1 MRDVGD
7 TSGGWTSCTS
17 LCELDATVARILRAL
32 WLGLGMTGLGLAAL
46 CSSPTDG
53 SRSRNK
59 ERVIMNTRGPRNAR
73 SCTFACM
80 QECARTRVGADRHS
94 WRDCVTSRA
103 DVCVSA
109 SVVDEDVLRE
119 FVRELVVEDMAV
131 DTVGGE

>member
-1 MRDVGD
+1 MAGFGD
-7 TSGGWTSCTS
+7 DWAETRG
-17 LCELDATVARILRAL
+17 
-32 WLGLGMTGLGLAAL
+32 L
-46 CSSPTDG
+46 CSSPMDG
-53 SRSRNK
+53 SRSRSK

-119 FVRELVVEDMAV
+119 FVRELVVENMVV
-131 DTVGGE
+131 DAVGGG